1 MVKKQVKK
9 SPHFVCFCYP
19 SCCFPIASFLPA
31 FIMHHHSPAPLAQS
45 KHKTV
50 SMHEFSSLDLQGP
63 RARPIS
69 QTKTLHKD
77 LSVSPTEFTEQGKK
91 STDSTSQ
98 TLTYDRVQ
106 QHNTSSEIECV
117 YVGYRHWRTG
127 MQKTGIF
134 SLNEDMSRSQIRS

>member
-1 MVKKQVKK
+1 MVKKKVKK

-31 FIMHHHSPAPLAQS
+31 FIMHHHSPAPLFQT
-45 KHKTV
+45 KHKTG
-50 SMHEFSSLDLQGP
+50 STHEFSSLDLQGP
-63 RARPIS
+63 RARPVS

-77 LSVSPTEFTEQGKK
+77 LSECLLQSLQSREQK

-98 TLTYDRVQ
+98 TLTYDKVQ
-106 QHNTSSEIECV
+106 HYNTCTETECV
-117 YVGYRHWRTG
+117 HACYKHSRTG

-134 SLNEDMSRSQIRS
+134 SLNDDKS